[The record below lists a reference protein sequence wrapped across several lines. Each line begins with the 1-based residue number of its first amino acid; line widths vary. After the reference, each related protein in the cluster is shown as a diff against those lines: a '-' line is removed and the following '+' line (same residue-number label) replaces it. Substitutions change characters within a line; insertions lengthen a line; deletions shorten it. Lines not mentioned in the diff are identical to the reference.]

1 MEEGSCCLFETGE
14 HSTRRHLAVH
24 PAVVD
29 EVPVQ
34 AVEGAAGNGK
44 AVGGFVVDVF
54 CDVCYELLLRFTHRH
69 VVVLGWIR
77 EGI

>member
-1 MEEGSCCLFETGE
+1 MVLLFETEE
-14 HSTRRHLAVH
+14 HSPRRHLAVH

-34 AVEGAAGNGK
+34 AVEGAAGDGE

-54 CDVCYELLLRFTHRH
+54 WDVC
-69 VVVLGWIR
+69 
-77 EGI
+77 